1 MAVLTKRISSFLKWI
16 GRFFEFFI
24 LFVHFY
30 LMVILWGMIIPS
42 GSSSE
47 NGEFTLYVRSNG
59 VHTDLCLPTNTAHFD
74 WTTFIPLD
82 HFEDITQ
89 TEYIA
94 IGWGDK
100 GFFLD
105 TPTWAELKV
114 STAVNAAFLP
124 SPTAMHVEYM
134 NEPRESEKVKSVKV
148 SSTHYKRIIRFIK
161 RSFKQSSNCVSLIP
175 NRGYWERD
183 NFYDAYGN
191 YHLFNTCNVWV
202 NDALKS
208 AQLRTS
214 LLSILPEGNL
224 RHL

>member
-1 MAVLTKRISSFLKWI
+1 
-16 GRFFEFFI
+16 
-24 LFVHFY
+24 
-30 LMVILWGMIIPS
+30 MVILWGMIIPS
-42 GSSSE
+42 GTNPG
-47 NGEFTLYVRSNG
+47 NGELTLYVRSNG
-59 VHTDLCLPTNTAHFD
+59 VHTDLCLPTKTTHFD
-74 WTTFIPLD
+74 WTSFIPLD
-82 HFEDITQ
+82 HFQDITQ
-89 TEYIA
+89 TQYIA

-105 TPTWAELKV
+105 TPTWAELKM

-134 NEPRESEKVKSVKV
+134 HKPIEDVHIKSLKV
-148 SSTHYKRIIRFIK
+148 SSAHYKRIIRFIIK
-161 RSFKQSSNCVSLIP
+161 SFKQNSNGVSLIP
-175 NRGYWERD
+175 NRGYWQRD

-208 AQLRTS
+208 ADLRTS